1 MKRFLS
7 HCDLLSFLFSLLRFS
22 TKQRMDVYAQ
32 NINLCCIASAMPQ
45 HTGKGI
51 DIETKTAH
59 KKNRLQTHA
68 ACSKMFN
75 LLCYSF
81 LHDIHLNSNKM
92 LQWVVRRAL
101 RSTKGA
107 LLFLVNLV

>member
-59 KKNRLQTHA
+59 KKKPFANS
-68 ACSKMFN
+68 CC
-75 LLCYSF
+75 LLENVQ
-81 LHDIHLNSNKM
+81 L
-92 LQWVVRRAL
+92 VV
-101 RSTKGA
+101 
-107 LLFLVNLV
+107 LFIFA